1 MRSQEITSI
10 DDMEPELMVYL
21 AQRFASVEFASRI
34 IQETRRRLLEADVMA
49 LVGDPQVYVC
59 TFAMSVGRQLLHDEY
74 RKACH

>member
-1 MRSQEITSI
+1 MQIPKNNAI
-10 DDMEPELMVYL
+10 DEMEPQLMVYL
-21 AQRFASVEFASRI
+21 AQRFASLEFARRI
-34 IQETRRRLLEADVMA
+34 FQETRRRLLEADVMA